1 MRRRVSALRL
11 GSMLLAM
18 SAVSAV
24 AAMSAVGA
32 SAEPGFRSFLENHCL
47 ECHDA
52 SAKKGG
58 LDLDTLPL
66 RMDDPEHF
74 RLWERVHD
82 RISDGE
88 MPPKP
93 NEPPS
98 AEETAP
104 VLGLLDARLHEADAA
119 RVAKT
124 GRAIYRRLTAQE
136 YENAIRDLL
145 YLPGLRIKQLLPE
158 DERRHG
164 YDKIGQA
171 LNLSNVHLSQFMD
184 AADVALTAAI
194 ATRSA
199 PPPVLRKR
207 FGAATG
213 TETWN
218 WIARGSI
225 VTLKN
230 KHYDPVLSLP
240 GPEEDVIGPGGEA
253 FVKERGKQLGN
264 QLRDYDGAAGFF
276 TGAVHRPMFLSLQF
290 SPIYAGAYKIRTSA
304 WGFWWDRGTV
314 EPPHRNESFM
324 LSVWE
329 PSDGPR
335 FVHSPKRWLGLFDA
349 PSLESRIDE
358 YSGWFEVN
366 EELVFDIGTPTGF
379 EKNTGR
385 FPHDSKGSCAAYT
398 GPGIALD
405 WFEVEGPIFEQW
417 PPPSHQAL
425 FGDLSIRAFTA
436 DAGLV
441 PPKRELVKQRSRN
454 GGSRPHDRDIPKE
467 EKERP
472 LETVASEEPLVDAA
486 RLLGQFLPRAFRRIV
501 PPEEV
506 QAYVGIVAHAMDQ
519 RACFEDAMKEA
530 YKTALCSTDFLF
542 VGEPASHEARAVR
555 TRLTDR
561 AIAERLA
568 LWFWNSVPDEQ
579 LVSLASEGRLHLPEV
594 LRQQTDRLLADP
606 RSDRF
611 IADFADQWLDL
622 RKIDASQPAPQLYP
636 EAREHLKQSMI
647 AETRAYLRELIAENE
662 SVTHLVQ
669 SDFAMLNQS
678 LADHYGIRGV
688 TGCDI
693 RRVPLPEGSPRGAF
707 LTQAAVLKV
716 TANGSVTSPVTRGVW
731 INERILG
738 NHIPPPPAG
747 VPAIDPDT
755 RGATTIR
762 EKLVKHRADE
772 RCAGCH
778 AKIDPPGFALESFD
792 VIGGQRD
799 RYRSLYEGNTLID
812 FAFASGWNPRV
823 RLNLP
828 VDPSGQMPSGE
839 RFEDI
844 ASFQALLL
852 EKPEALAANMVRQF
866 LMYGTGSGI
875 HYSDRREIDRI
886 VAETRSSNYR
896 IRSLI
901 DAIVQSELFLT
912 K

>member
-1 MRRRVSALRL
+1 MSRRVFA
-11 GSMLLAM
+11 LLAT
-18 SAVSAV
+18 AVLLSL
-24 AAMSAVGA
+24 AATGDAADSSLRG
-32 SAEPGFRSFLENHCL
+32 FLENHCL

-58 LDLDTLPL
+58 LDLDALPL
-66 RMDDPEHF
+66 TMDDPEHF

-82 RISDGE
+82 RIAGGE

-93 NEPPS
+93 NELPPPS
-98 AEETAP
+98 ETAP
-104 VLGLLDARLHEADAA
+104 VLAMLDDRLHEADAA
-119 RVAKT
+119 KVAKT
-124 GRAIYRRLTAQE
+124 GRSLYRRLTRQE
-136 YENAIRDLL
+136 YENALRDLL
-145 YLPGLRIKQLLPE
+145 HLPELRIKQLLPE

-171 LNLSNVHLSQFMD
+171 LDLSNVHLSQFMD

-194 ATRSA
+194 ATHST

-207 FGAATG
+207 FGGAAV

-218 WIARGSI
+218 WIAKGSI

-230 KHYDPVLSLP
+230 KQYDPVLPLP
-240 GPEEDVIGPGGEA
+240 GPDEEMIGPGGEA

-264 QLRDYDGAAGFF
+264 QLRDYNGSAGFF

-290 SPIYAGAYKIRTSA
+290 SPIYAGTYRVRTSA

-314 EPPHRNESFM
+314 EPPKRNESFM

-329 PSDGPR
+329 PSEGPR
-335 FVHSPKRWLGLFDA
+335 FFHSSKRWLGLFDVS
-349 PSLESRIDE
+349 SLESRRHE
-358 YSGWFEVN
+358 YTGWFDVN

-385 FPHDSKGSCAAYT
+385 FPHDSKGSCAAYA

-417 PPPSHQAL
+417 PPRSHQAL
-425 FGDLSIRAFTA
+425 FGELPIRGFPE
-436 DAGLV
+436 DVGVV
-441 PPKRELVKQRSRN
+441 PPKREPVRQRSRSPAVRPQN
-454 GGSRPHDRDIPKE
+454 GEIPKE
-467 EKERP
+467 ERERP
-472 LETVASEEPLVDAA
+472 LETVTSEKPLVDAA
-486 RLLGQFLPRAFRRIV
+486 RLLGGFLPRAFRRV
-501 PPEEV
+501 VAPEEV
-506 QAYVGIVAHAMDQ
+506 QAYVGIVAHAIEQ

-530 YKTALCSTDFLF
+530 YKTAVCSTDFLF
-542 VGEPASHEARAVR
+542 VDEPASHEARAAR
-555 TRLTDR
+555 TRLTNR
-561 AIAERLA
+561 AIAERLS
-568 LWFWNSVPDEQ
+568 LWFWNSVPDEE
-579 LVSLASEGRLHLPEV
+579 LIAIANEGRLHEPET
-594 LRQQTDRLLADP
+594 LRKQADRLLADP

-622 RKIDASQPAPQLYP
+622 RKIDASQPDQRIYP

-647 AETRAYLRELIAENE
+647 AETRAYLRELIIKNE
-662 SVTHLVQ
+662 SVTHLVK

-678 LADHYGIRGV
+678 LADHYGIRDV

-693 RRVPLPEGSPRGAF
+693 RRVPLPDGSPRGAF

-792 VIGGQRD
+792 VIGGERD
-799 RYRSLYEGNTLID
+799 RYRSLHEGNTLMA
-812 FAFASGWNPRV
+812 FNFASGWDPRV

-839 RFEDI
+839 RFDGI
-844 ASFQALLL
+844 ASFQALVLQ
-852 EKPEALAANMVRQF
+852 KPEALAANMVRQF

-875 HYSDRREIDRI
+875 HYSDRREVDRI
-886 VAETRSSNYR
+886 VAEARSSNYGL
-896 IRSLI
+896 RSLI
-901 DAIVQSELFLT
+901 DSIVQSELFLT

>member
-1 MRRRVSALRL
+1 MRRRVFGILL
-11 GSMLLAM
+11 GSLLVALAASPAM
-18 SAVSAV
+18 V
-24 AAMSAVGA
+24 AA
-32 SAEPGFRSFLENHCL
+32 AEADFRRFLESHCL
-47 ECHDA
+47 ECHDS

-58 LDLDTLPL
+58 LDLDSLPL

-82 RISDGE
+82 RIMAGE

-93 NEPPS
+93 NEQPP
-98 AEETAP
+98 AEESRPFLA
-104 VLGLLDARLHEADAA
+104 VLDDRLHEADAA
-119 RVAKT
+119 KVAT
-124 GRAIYRRLTAQE
+124 SGRTRYRRLTRQE
-136 YENAIRDLL
+136 YENALRDLL
-145 YLPGLRIKQLLPE
+145 HLPELRIKQVLPE

-164 YDKIGQA
+164 YDKISQA
-171 LNLSNVHLSQFMD
+171 LDLSSVHLSQFID

-194 ATRSA
+194 ATRST

-213 TETWN
+213 TETWG
-218 WIARGSI
+218 WITKGS
-225 VTLKN
+225 VVLLKN
-230 KHYDPVLSLP
+230 KQYDPVLPLP
-240 GPEEDVIGPGGEA
+240 AADEDMIGPNGA
-253 FVKERGKQLGN
+253 AIITERDKKLDGN
-264 QLRDYDGAAGFF
+264 LRDYDGAAGFF

-290 SPIYAGAYKIRTSA
+290 SPIYAGTYRIRTSA

-314 EPPHRNESFM
+314 EPPKRNESFM
-324 LSVWE
+324 LSVWQ
-329 PSDGPR
+329 PSEGPR
-335 FVHSPKRWLGLFDA
+335 YFHSPKRWLGLFDA

-358 YSGWFEVN
+358 YTGWFDVN

-405 WFEVEGPIFEQW
+405 WFEVEGPLFEHW
-417 PPPSHQAL
+417 PPRSHQAL
-425 FGDLSIRAFTA
+425 FGELPIQIFQA

-441 PPKRELVKQRSRN
+441 PPKREPVRQRSRN

-467 EKERP
+467 DKERP

-486 RLLGQFLPRAFRRIV
+486 RLLGQFLPRAFRRV
-501 PPEEV
+501 VTPEEV
-506 QAYVGIVAHAMDQ
+506 RAYVGIVAIAMEHQ
-519 RACFEDAMKEA
+519 ACFEDAMKEA

-542 VGEPASHEARAVR
+542 VGEPAGDEAPAGRI
-555 TRLTDR
+555 RLTER
-561 AIAERLA
+561 AIAERLS
-568 LWFWNSVPDEQ
+568 LWLWNSVPDEE
-579 LVSLASEGRLHLPEV
+579 LITLANEGRLRKSET
-594 LRQQTDRLLADP
+594 LRKQTDRLLADP

-611 IADFADQWLDL
+611 VADFVDQWLDL
-622 RKIDASQPAPQLYP
+622 RKIDASQPDPPLYP

-647 AETRAYLRELIAENE
+647 AETRAYLRELIAKNA
-662 SVTHLVQ
+662 SVTHLVK

-678 LADHYGIRGV
+678 LAEHYRIPDV
-688 TGCDI
+688 TGCAI

-762 EKLVKHRADE
+762 EQLVMHRADE

-792 VIGGQRD
+792 VIGGERD
-799 RYRSLYEGNTLID
+799 RYRSLYTGDTLID
-812 FAFASGWNPRV
+812 FNFASGWNPRV
-823 RLNLP
+823 RLNQP
-828 VDPSGQMPSGE
+828 VDASGQMPSGE
-839 RFEDI
+839 RFDGI
-844 ASFQALLL
+844 TSFQALVLD
-852 EKPEALAANMVRQF
+852 KPEALAANMVRQF

-886 VAETRSSNYR
+886 VADTRSSNYGL
-896 IRSLI
+896 RSLI
-901 DAIVQSELFLT
+901 DRIVQSELFLT
-912 K
+912 Q

>member
-1 MRRRVSALRL
+1 MSRRVSALL
-11 GSMLLAM
+11 ATAVLL
-18 SAVSAV
+18 SL
-24 AAMSAVGA
+24 AATGEAADPSLRG
-32 SAEPGFRSFLENHCL
+32 FLENHCL
-47 ECHDA
+47 ECHD
-52 SAKKGG
+52 SSTKKGG
-58 LDLDTLPL
+58 LDLDTLPMT
-66 RMDDPEHF
+66 MDDPEHF

-82 RISDGE
+82 RIVAGE

-93 NEPPS
+93 NEQPPT
-98 AEETAP
+98 AEMAP
-104 VLGLLDARLHEADAA
+104 VLALLDDRLHEADAGKVA
-119 RVAKT
+119 RT
-124 GRAIYRRLTAQE
+124 GRSLYRRLTRQE
-136 YENAIRDLL
+136 YENALRDLL
-145 YLPGLRIKQLLPE
+145 HLPELRIKQLLPE

-171 LNLSNVHLSQFMD
+171 LDLSNVHLSQFMD

-194 ATRSA
+194 ATRST

-213 TETWN
+213 TETWG
-218 WIARGSI
+218 WITKGSI
-225 VTLKN
+225 VTLKD
-230 KHYDPVLSLP
+230 KQYDPVLPLP
-240 GPEEDVIGPGGEA
+240 SPDDEMIGEAGEA
-253 FVKERGKQLGN
+253 FVKERGKQLGRK
-264 QLRDYDGAAGFF
+264 LDGYDGAAGFF

-290 SPIYAGAYKIRTSA
+290 SPIYAGTYRIRTSA

-324 LSVWE
+324 LSVWQ

-349 PSLESRIDE
+349 PSLESRTDE
-358 YSGWFEVN
+358 YTGWFDVN

-405 WFEVEGPIFEQW
+405 WFEVEGPLFEEW
-417 PPPSHQAL
+417 PPKSHQSL
-425 FGDLSIRAFTA
+425 FGDLPIQAFPA
-436 DAGLV
+436 DDGLV
-441 PPKRELVKQRSRN
+441 LPKREPLRQRSRL
-454 GGSRPHDRDIPKE
+454 GGRPQDRDIPKD
-467 EKERP
+467 EKSRP

-486 RLLGQFLPRAFRRIV
+486 RLLSTFLPRAFRRV
-501 PPEEV
+501 VTPEEV
-506 QAYVGIVAHAMDQ
+506 QAYVGIVAREMED

-530 YKTALCSTDFLF
+530 YKTALSSTDFLF
-542 VGEPASHEARAVR
+542 VGEAGGSEAGESRA
-555 TRLTDR
+555 RLDDR
-561 AIAERLA
+561 AIAERLS
-568 LWFWNSVPDEQ
+568 LWFWNSVPDEE
-579 LVSLASEGRLHLPEV
+579 LITLANEGRLHLPEN
-594 LRQQTDRLLADP
+594 LRRQTARLLADP

-622 RKIDASQPAPQLYP
+622 RKIDASQPDPRLYP
-636 EAREHLKQSMI
+636 DAREHLKQSMI
-647 AETRAYLRELIAENE
+647 AETRAYLRELIANNE
-662 SVTHLVQ
+662 SVTHLVK

-678 LADHYGIRGV
+678 LAEHYRIPDV
-688 TGCDI
+688 TGSAI
-693 RRVPLPEGSPRGAF
+693 RRVPVPEGSPRGAF
-707 LTQAAVLKV
+707 LTQAAILKV

-738 NHIPPPPAG
+738 NHIPPPPSG

-762 EKLVKHRADE
+762 EQLVKHRADE

-792 VIGGQRD
+792 VIGGERD
-799 RYRSLYEGNTLID
+799 RYRSLHKGDTLID
-812 FAFASGWNPRV
+812 FNFASGWNPRV

-839 RFEDI
+839 RFDGI
-844 ASFQALLL
+844 TSFQALLL

-886 VAETRSSNYR
+886 VAEARSSNYG

-901 DAIVQSELFLT
+901 DSIVQSELFLT

>member
-1 MRRRVSALRL
+1 MSRRVSGL
-11 GSMLLAM
+11 LLA
-18 SAVSAV
+18 AVLFALAV
-24 AAMSAVGA
+24 VAPAAAA
-32 SAEPGFRSFLENHCL
+32 ADARLRSFLENHCL
-47 ECHDA
+47 ECHDS

-58 LDLDTLPL
+58 LDLDTLPMT
-66 RMDDPEHF
+66 MDDPEHF

-82 RISDGE
+82 RIAAGE

-93 NEPPS
+93 NERPS
-98 AEETAP
+98 PEETAP
-104 VLGLLDARLHEADAA
+104 ALALLDDRLHEADAGKVA
-119 RVAKT
+119 RT
-124 GRAIYRRLTAQE
+124 GRSLYRRLTRQE
-136 YENAIRDLL
+136 YENALRDLL
-145 YLPGLRIKQLLPE
+145 HLPELRIKQLLPE

-171 LNLSNVHLSQFMD
+171 LDLSNVHLSQFMD

-194 ATRSA
+194 ATRST

-207 FGAATG
+207 FGPATG
-213 TETWN
+213 TETWS
-218 WIARGSI
+218 WIAKGSI

-230 KHYDPVLSLP
+230 KQYDPIMPLP
-240 GPEEDVIGPGGEA
+240 GPEEDVIGPGGDA
-253 FVKERGKQLGN
+253 WTAERRKQLGG
-264 QLRDYDGAAGFF
+264 QLHDYEGSAGFF

-290 SPIYAGAYKIRTSA
+290 SPIYAGTYRIRTSA

-324 LSVWE
+324 LSVWQ

-349 PSLESRIDE
+349 PSLESRTDE
-358 YSGWFEVN
+358 YTGWFDVN

-385 FPHDSKGSCAAYT
+385 FPHDSKGSCAVYA

-405 WFEVEGPIFEQW
+405 WFEVEGPLFEQW
-417 PPPSHQAL
+417 PPRSHQSL
-425 FGDLSIRAFTA
+425 FGDLPIQGFPA
-436 DAGLV
+436 DDGLV
-441 PPKRELVKQRSRN
+441 LPKREPLRQRSRL
-454 GGSRPHDRDIPKE
+454 GGRPQDREIPKE
-467 EKERP
+467 EKTRP

-486 RLLGQFLPRAFRRIV
+486 RLLSTFLPRAFRRPV

-506 QAYVGIVAHAMDQ
+506 QAYVGIVARAMQ
-519 RACFEDAMKEA
+519 EKACFEDAMKEA
-530 YKTALCSTDFLF
+530 YKTAICSTDFLF
-542 VGEPASHEARAVR
+542 VAEAEGHEAGQGR
-555 TRLTDR
+555 TPLDDR
-561 AIAERLA
+561 AIAERLS
-568 LWFWNSVPDEQ
+568 LWFWNSVPDEE
-579 LVSLASEGRLHLPEV
+579 LTALANEGRLHLPEN
-594 LRQQTDRLLADP
+594 LRTQTDRLLADP

-611 IADFADQWLDL
+611 IADFTDQWLDL
-622 RKIDASQPAPQLYP
+622 RKIDASQPDLKLYP
-636 EAREHLKQSMI
+636 ESREHLKQSMI
-647 AETRAYLRELIAENE
+647 AETRAYLRELIAKNE
-662 SVTHLVQ
+662 SVTHLVK

-678 LADHYGIRGV
+678 LAEHYRIPDV
-688 TGCDI
+688 SGCAI
-693 RRVPLPEGSPRGAF
+693 RRVPLPDGSPRGAF

-716 TANGSVTSPVTRGVW
+716 TANGSITSPVTRGVW

-747 VPAIDPDT
+747 VPTIDPDT

-762 EKLVKHRADE
+762 EQLVQHRADE

-792 VIGGQRD
+792 VIGGERD
-799 RYRSLYEGNTLID
+799 RYRSLHKGDTLID
-812 FAFASGWNPRV
+812 FNFASGWDPRV

-828 VDPSGQMPSGE
+828 VDPSGQMPTGE
-839 RFEDI
+839 RFDGI
-844 ASFQALLL
+844 ASFQSLLR

-866 LMYGTGSGI
+866 LVYGTGSGI

-886 VAETRSSNYR
+886 VAEARSSNYG

>member
-1 MRRRVSALRL
+1 MSRSVSGL
-11 GSMLLAM
+11 LLAAAIFAL
-18 SAVSAV
+18 AVV
-24 AAMSAVGA
+24 APAA
-32 SAEPGFRSFLENHCL
+32 SAADARLRSFLENHCL
-47 ECHDA
+47 ECHD
-52 SAKKGG
+52 SSVKKGG

-66 RMDDPEHF
+66 TMDDPEHF

-82 RISDGE
+82 RIVAGE

-93 NEPPS
+93 NEQPPA
-98 AEETAP
+98 AEAAP
-104 VLGLLDARLHEADAA
+104 VLALLDDRLHEADAGKVA
-119 RVAKT
+119 RT
-124 GRAIYRRLTAQE
+124 GRSLYRRLNRQE
-136 YENAIRDLL
+136 YENALRDLL
-145 YLPGLRIKQLLPE
+145 HLPELRIKQLLPE

-171 LNLSNVHLSQFMD
+171 LDLSNVHLSQFMD

-194 ATRSA
+194 ATRST
-199 PPPVLRKR
+199 PPPVMQKR
-207 FGAATG
+207 FGSATG
-213 TETWN
+213 TETWS
-218 WIARGSI
+218 WVAKGSI

-230 KHYDPVLSLP
+230 KQYDPILSLP
-240 GPEEDVIGPGGEA
+240 GPEEDVIGPGGDA
-253 FVKERGKQLGN
+253 WTAERRKQLGA
-264 QLRDYDGAAGFF
+264 QLHDYEGSAGFF

-290 SPIYAGAYKIRTSA
+290 SPIYAGTYRIRTSA

-324 LSVWE
+324 LSVWQ

-358 YSGWFEVN
+358 YTGWFDVN

-385 FPHDSKGSCAAYT
+385 FPHDSKGSCAAYA

-405 WFEVEGPIFEQW
+405 WFEVEGPLFEQW
-417 PPPSHQAL
+417 PPKSHQLL
-425 FGDLSIRAFTA
+425 FGDLPIQGFAA
-436 DAGLV
+436 DGVLV
-441 PPKRELVKQRSRN
+441 PPKREPLRQQSRL
-454 GGSRPHDRDIPKE
+454 GRPQDRDIPKE
-467 EKERP
+467 EKARP

-486 RLLGQFLPRAFRRIV
+486 RLLGMFLPRAFRRPV

-506 QAYVGIVAHAMDQ
+506 QSYVGIVARAMEVH
-519 RACFEDAMKEA
+519 ACFEDAMKEA
-530 YKTALCSTDFLF
+530 YKTGLCSTDFIF
-542 VGEPASHEARAVR
+542 VGEPAGAETLAGRI
-555 TRLTDR
+555 RLTDR
-561 AIAERLA
+561 SIAERLS
-568 LWFWNSVPDEQ
+568 LWLWNSVPDEE
-579 LVSLASEGRLHLPEV
+579 LITLANEGRLHESEM
-594 LRQQTDRLLADP
+594 LRKQTDRLLADP

-611 IADFADQWLDL
+611 IADFTDQWLDL
-622 RKIDASQPAPQLYP
+622 RKIDASQPDLKLYP
-636 EAREHLKQSMI
+636 ESREHLKQSMI
-647 AETRAYLRELIAENE
+647 AETRGYLRELIAKNE
-662 SVTHLVQ
+662 SVTHLVK

-678 LADHYGIRGV
+678 LAEHYRIPDV
-688 TGCDI
+688 TGSAI
-693 RRVPLPEGSPRGAF
+693 RRVPVPEGSPRGAF

-738 NHIPPPPAG
+738 NHIPPPPSG

-762 EKLVKHRADE
+762 EQIVKHRADE

-792 VIGGQRD
+792 VIGGERD
-799 RYRSLYEGNTLID
+799 RYRSLHKGDTLID
-812 FAFASGWNPRV
+812 FNFASGWNPRV

-828 VDPSGQMPSGE
+828 VDPSGQMLSGE
-839 RFEDI
+839 TFDGI
-844 ASFQALLL
+844 VSFQSLVL

-866 LMYGTGSGI
+866 LMYGTGAEI

>member
-1 MRRRVSALRL
+1 MSRCSFGFLLAVLLVALRP
-11 GSMLLAM
+11 STPM
-18 SAVSAV
+18 V
-24 AAMSAVGA
+24 AAADA
-32 SAEPGFRSFLENHCL
+32 DFRGFLENHCL
-47 ECHDA
+47 ECHD
-52 SAKKGG
+52 SSTKKGN

-82 RISDGE
+82 RIVAGE

-93 NEPPS
+93 NEPP
-98 AEETAP
+98 APDETAP
-104 VLGLLDARLHEADAA
+104 VLALLDDKLHAADAA
-119 RVAKT
+119 KVATT
-124 GRAIYRRLTAQE
+124 GRALYRRLTRQE
-136 YENAIRDLL
+136 YENALRDLL
-145 YLPGLRIKQLLPE
+145 YLPELRIKRLLPE

-164 YDKIGQA
+164 YDKIAQA
-171 LNLSNVHLSQFMD
+171 LDLSNVHLSQFMD
-184 AADVALTAAI
+184 AAEVALTAAT
-194 ATRSA
+194 ATRST

-207 FGAATG
+207 FGAATASQ
-213 TETWN
+213 TWN
-218 WIARGSI
+218 WIANGSI

-230 KHYDPVLSLP
+230 KEYDPVVPLP
-240 GPEEDVIGPGGEA
+240 GPDEDMTGPNGES
-253 FVKERGKQLGN
+253 FIKERMKQLGAP
-264 QLRDYDGAAGFF
+264 LRDYDGAAGFF
-276 TGAVHRPMFLSLQF
+276 TGALHRPMFLSLNF
-290 SPIYAGAYKIRTSA
+290 SPIYAGPYRIRTSA
-304 WGFWWDRGTV
+304 WGFWWDRGKV

-335 FVHSPKRWLGLFDA
+335 FFHSPKRWLGLFDA
-349 PSLESRIDE
+349 PSLESRLHE
-358 YSGWFEVN
+358 YRGWLEVN

-417 PPPSHQAL
+417 PPKSHQAL
-425 FGDLSIRAFTA
+425 FGDLPIQKFAA
-436 DAGLV
+436 DAGLL
-441 PPKRELVKQRSRN
+441 PPKREPVRQRSRH
-454 GGSRPHDRDIPKE
+454 GGTRPYDRDIPKE
-467 EKERP
+467 EKEWP
-472 LETVASEEPLVDAA
+472 IETVASEEPLVDAA
-486 RLLGQFLPRAFRRIV
+486 RLLGQFLPRAFRRPV

-506 QAYVGIVAHAMDQ
+506 QAYVGIVAQAIEQHA
-519 RACFEDAMKEA
+519 CVEDAMKEA

-542 VGEPASHEARAVR
+542 VGEPASQESRAGR
-555 TRLTDR
+555 IRLDDR

-568 LWFWNSVPDEQ
+568 LWFWNSVPDEE
-579 LVSLASEGRLHLPEV
+579 LISLANEGRLHLAEN
-594 LRQQTDRLLADP
+594 LRTQTERLLADP

-611 IADFADQWLDL
+611 IADFTDQWLDL
-622 RKIDASQPAPQLYP
+622 RKIDASQPDTRLYP

-647 AETRAYLRELIAENE
+647 AETRAYLRELIARNE
-662 SVTHLVQ
+662 SVTHLVR

-678 LADHYGIRGV
+678 LAEHYRVPDV
-688 TGCDI
+688 TGCAI

-716 TANGSVTSPVTRGVW
+716 TANGSITSPVTRGVW

-738 NHIPPPPAG
+738 NHIPPPPTG
-747 VPAIDPDT
+747 VPTIDPDT
-755 RGATTIR
+755 RGATSIR
-762 EKLVKHRADE
+762 EQLVMHREDD

-792 VIGGQRD
+792 VIGGERD
-799 RYRSLYEGNTLID
+799 RYRSLHKGDKLVD
-812 FAFASGWNPRV
+812 FDFDTEWDPRV

-839 RFEDI
+839 RFDGI
-844 ASFQALLL
+844 AGFQALVL

-886 VAETRSSNYR
+886 VAEARSSNYGV
-896 IRSLI
+896 RSLI
-901 DAIVQSELFLT
+901 EGIVQSDLFLA

>member
-1 MRRRVSALRL
+1 MSRRVFALL
-11 GSMLLAM
+11 LTLVLLAL
-18 SAVSAV
+18 
-24 AAMSAVGA
+24 AATGEAADSSLRG
-32 SAEPGFRSFLENHCL
+32 FLENHCL
-47 ECHDA
+47 ECHDS

-66 RMDDPEHF
+66 TMDDPEHF

-82 RISDGE
+82 RIAAGE

-93 NEPPS
+93 NELPS
-98 AEETAP
+98 ASETAP
-104 VLGLLDARLHEADAA
+104 VLVMLDDRLHLADAA
-119 RVAKT
+119 KVSKT
-124 GRAIYRRLTAQE
+124 GRGLYRRLTRQE
-136 YENAIRDLL
+136 YENALRDLL
-145 YLPGLRIKQLLPE
+145 HLPELRVKQLLPE

-171 LNLSNVHLSQFMD
+171 LDLSNVHLSQFMD

-194 ATRSA
+194 ATRST

-207 FGAATG
+207 FGGATG
-213 TETWN
+213 TETWA
-218 WIARGSI
+218 WIARGDI
-225 VTLKN
+225 VLLKD
-230 KHYDPVLSLP
+230 KHYDPVLPLP
-240 GPEEDVIGPGGEA
+240 GPEDDVLVDGEA
-253 FVKERGKQLGN
+253 SRAARMKQLGQ
-264 QLRDYDGAAGFF
+264 QLHDYDGAAGFF

-290 SPIYAGAYKIRTSA
+290 SPIYAGPYRIRTSA

-314 EPPHRNESFM
+314 EPPKRNESFM
-324 LSVWE
+324 LSVWQ

-335 FVHSPKRWLGLFDA
+335 FLHSPKRWLGLFDA
-349 PSLESRIDE
+349 PSLESRTDE
-358 YSGWFEVN
+358 YTGWFDVN
-366 EELVFDIGTPTGF
+366 EELVFDIGTLTGH

-385 FPHDSKGSCAAYT
+385 FPSDSKGSCAVHS

-417 PPPSHQAL
+417 PPQSHQAL
-425 FGDLSIRAFTA
+425 FGDLPIQAFPA

-441 PPKRELVKQRSRN
+441 PPKREPLRQRSR
-454 GGSRPHDRDIPKE
+454 SPAIRPHNSSIPKE

-486 RLLGQFLPRAFRRIV
+486 RLLGQFLPRAFRRV
-501 PPEEV
+501 VTPEEV
-506 QAYVGIVAHAMDQ
+506 QAYVGIVAREMEE

-530 YKTALCSTDFLF
+530 YKTAICSADFLF
-542 VGEPASHEARAVR
+542 VGEAVGSEAGESRA
-555 TRLTDR
+555 RLDDR
-561 AIAERLA
+561 AIAERLS
-568 LWFWNSVPDEQ
+568 LWFWNSVPDEE
-579 LVSLASEGRLHLPEV
+579 LISLANEGRLHLPEN
-594 LRQQTDRLLADP
+594 LRRQTARLLADP

-622 RKIDASQPAPQLYP
+622 RKIDASQPDLRLYP
-636 EAREHLKQSMI
+636 EGREHLKQSMI
-647 AETRAYLRELIAENE
+647 AETRAYLRELIAKNE
-662 SVTHLVQ
+662 SVTHLVR

-678 LADHYGIRGV
+678 LAEHYRIPDV
-688 TGCDI
+688 TGCAI

-707 LTQAAVLKV
+707 LTQAAILKV

-738 NHIPPPPAG
+738 NHIPPPPSG

-762 EKLVKHRADE
+762 EQLVKHRVDE

-778 AKIDPPGFALESFD
+778 AKIDPPGFALERFD
-792 VIGGQRD
+792 VIGGERD
-799 RYRSLYEGNTLID
+799 RYRSLHEGNTLMA
-812 FAFASGWNPRV
+812 FNFASGWDPRV
-823 RLNLP
+823 RLNVP

-839 RFEDI
+839 RFDGI
-844 ASFQALLL
+844 TSFQSLVL
-852 EKPEALAANMVRQF
+852 ERPEALAANMVRQF
-866 LMYGTGSGI
+866 VMYGTGAEI

-886 VAETRSSNYR
+886 LAEARSSNYG

>member
-1 MRRRVSALRL
+1 MSRRVSGL
-11 GSMLLAM
+11 LLA
-18 SAVSAV
+18 AALFALAIV
-24 AAMSAVGA
+24 APAAA
-32 SAEPGFRSFLENHCL
+32 AADARLRSFLENHCL
-47 ECHDA
+47 ECHDS

-58 LDLDTLPL
+58 LDLDALPFS
-66 RMDDPEHF
+66 MDDPEHF

-82 RISDGE
+82 RIVAGE

-93 NEPPS
+93 NEQPPA
-98 AEETAP
+98 AEAAP
-104 VLGLLDARLHEADAA
+104 VLALLDDRLHEADAGKVA
-119 RVAKT
+119 RT
-124 GRAIYRRLTAQE
+124 GRSLYRRLTRQE
-136 YENAIRDLL
+136 YENALRDLL
-145 YLPGLRIKQLLPE
+145 HLPELRIKHLLPE

-171 LNLSNVHLSQFMD
+171 LDLSNVHLSQFMD
-184 AADVALTAAI
+184 AADAALTAAI
-194 ATRSA
+194 ATRST
-199 PPPVLRKR
+199 PPPVIRKR
-207 FGAATG
+207 FGSATG
-213 TETWN
+213 TETWG
-218 WIARGSI
+218 WVAKGSI
-225 VTLKN
+225 VLLKE
-230 KHYDPVLSLP
+230 KQYDPILPLP
-240 GPEEDVIGPGGEA
+240 GPDEDIIGPGGDA
-253 FVKERGKQLGN
+253 WTAERRKQLGG
-264 QLRDYDGAAGFF
+264 QLHDYEGSAGFF

-290 SPIYAGAYKIRTSA
+290 SPIYAGTYRIRTSA

-324 LSVWE
+324 LSVWQ

-335 FVHSPKRWLGLFDA
+335 FFHSPKRWLGLFDA

-358 YSGWFEVN
+358 YTGWFDVN

-379 EKNTGR
+379 EKSTGR
-385 FPHDSKGSCAAYT
+385 FPHDSKGSCAAYA

-405 WFEVEGPIFEQW
+405 WFEVEGPLFEQW
-417 PPPSHQAL
+417 PPKSHQSL
-425 FGDLSIRAFTA
+425 FGDLPIQGFAA
-436 DAGLV
+436 DAGLM
-441 PPKRELVKQRSRN
+441 PPKREPLRQRSR
-454 GGSRPHDRDIPKE
+454 SPAIRPHNSSIPKE

-472 LETVASEEPLVDAA
+472 LETVASEKPLVDAA
-486 RLLGQFLPRAFRRIV
+486 RLLGQFLPRAFRRV
-501 PPEEV
+501 VTPEEV
-506 QAYVGIVAHAMDQ
+506 QAYVGIVAREMEE
-519 RACFEDAMKEA
+519 RACFEDAMKES

-542 VGEPASHEARAVR
+542 VGEPAGSEAGESRA
-555 TRLTDR
+555 RLDDR
-561 AIAERLA
+561 AIAERLS
-568 LWFWNSVPDEQ
+568 LWFWNSVPDEE
-579 LVSLASEGRLHLPEV
+579 LISLANEGRLHVPEN
-594 LRQQTDRLLADP
+594 LRRQTARLLADP

-611 IADFADQWLDL
+611 VADFADQWLDL
-622 RKIDASQPAPQLYP
+622 RKIDASQPDLRLYP
-636 EAREHLKQSMI
+636 EGREHLKQSMI
-647 AETRAYLRELIAENE
+647 AETRGYLRELIAKNE

-678 LADHYGIRGV
+678 LADHYRIPGV
-688 TGCDI
+688 TGCTI
-693 RRVPLPEGSPRGAF
+693 RRVAVPVGSPRGAF

-762 EKLVKHRADE
+762 EQLVKHRADE

-792 VIGGQRD
+792 VLGGERD
-799 RYRSLYEGNTLID
+799 RYRSLHEGNTLMA
-812 FAFASGWNPRV
+812 FNFASGWDPRV

-839 RFEDI
+839 RFDGI
-844 ASFQALLL
+844 TSFQALLL

-866 LMYGTGSGI
+866 VMYGTGAEI

-886 VAETRSSNYR
+886 VAETRSSDYGL
-896 IRSLI
+896 RSLI